1 MCTFKT
7 RKEVLNNNDLFLQK
21 MQGIKGFIHKI
32 CSVWRRGEG
41 VGPTVTSRWAPRVKM
56 KKSSKPSKLAKN
68 TVKTGKVA

>member
-32 CSVWRRGEG
+32 CSVWRGGGGGQPDGDEG
-41 VGPTVTSRWAPRVKM
+41 VTMGGGGGRPNRDVTVGS
-56 KKSSKPSKLAKN
+56 
-68 TVKTGKVA
+68 

>member
-32 CSVWRRGEG
+32 CSVWRGGGGQPDRDEG
-41 VGPTVTSRWAPRVKM
+41 VTKGGRGSARPLRHGG
-56 KKSSKPSKLAKN
+56 LLE
-68 TVKTGKVA
+68 

>member
-32 CSVWRRGEG
+32 RSVWRGGGGQPDGDEG
-41 VGPTVTSRWAPRVKM
+41 VTKGGRGSARP
-56 KKSSKPSKLAKN
+56 
-68 TVKTGKVA
+68 